1 MIQFPVSQCNSTFS
15 VHSSDNLSSQ
25 TSTPS
30 SGRNKIQ
37 DNYGIQI
44 NVNKLNNSQG
54 NFLKILIKRFKCQK

>member
-1 MIQFPVSQCNSTFS
+1 MIQFPVSQSNSTFS
-15 VHSSDNLSSQ
+15 VHSSDNLSSE

-30 SGRNKIQ
+30 SGRNKVQ

-54 NFLKILIKRFKCQK
+54 YINKKLI